1 MSRNRSNSTSNFN
14 QGIKKFFLSAFVVF
28 AFIAYAIHERL
39 TNSNAGL
46 SSAQA
51 APTANAGLD
60 ASGSSV
66 GGQAY
71 DSPAASNSSVLS
83 APTSVP
89 QPTASNPPATSSS
102 TSGYKDGTY
111 TGPTVDV
118 NYGLVQVQ
126 AKVQN
131 GKITG
136 VQFLQYPTD
145 RRTSQQINAIA
156 VPYLQQEAIQ
166 AQSANVDIV
175 SGATLTSEGFQMSLQ
190 SALANAH

>member
-28 AFIAYAIHERL
+28 AFMAYAIHERL

-51 APTANAGLD
+51 APTASAGLD
-60 ASGSSV
+60 ASGSPV
-66 GGQAY
+66 
-71 DSPAASNSSVLS
+71 ASNSSVSS
-83 APTSVP
+83 APTSAP
-89 QPTASNPPATSSS
+89 QPTASNSPATSSS
-102 TSGYKDGTY
+102 TSGYKDVTY

>member
-1 MSRNRSNSTSNFN
+1 MSRNRSNFTSNFN
-14 QGIKKFFLSAFVVF
+14 QAIKKFFLSAFVVF

-51 APTANAGLD
+51 VPTSNAGLD
-60 ASGSSV
+60 ASGSSAGV
-66 GGQAY
+66 QV
-71 DSPAASNSSVLS
+71 SSL
-83 APTSVP
+83 PTSTTSVPTAAP
-89 QPTASNPPATSSS
+89 QPTALSS
-102 TSGYKDGTY
+102 TSISSNTSAFKDGIY
-111 TGPTVDV
+111 TGPTIDV

-126 AKVQN
+126 ATVQN

-166 AQSANVDIV
+166 AQSANVDII

-190 SALANAH
+190 SALASAH